1 MNIKSLSGKVLLI
14 FDAVILIFA
23 LLILNNFYF
32 IRVSVQNIYYIL
44 YVIFCALTIFTLHK
58 NYNLRL
64 SHGVLI
70 PIIILLLLT
79 TIVNPIITLPLLLI
93 YPLLKAKDSNMALK
107 IISGVLYAFLI
118 FMFITTFFLKTFFVS
133 DKLLHNIPSPNKKY
147 NITVTDNGQG
157 ALGGNTV
164 AKLEKI
170 YLNTF
175 KKARTIYINP
185 FGESPEIKWID
196 NETLEIDGTKIDV
209 NSKVKIHVQN

>member
-1 MNIKSLSGKVLLI
+1 MNIKSLSGKILLI

-23 LLILNNFYF
+23 LLILNNFHF
-32 IRVSVQNIYYIL
+32 IRVAAENIYYIF
-44 YVIFCALTIFTLHK
+44 YVIFCSLTIFTLHK

-64 SHGVLI
+64 SHGILI

-93 YPLLKAKDSNMALK
+93 YPLLRAKDSNMVLK
-107 IISGVLYAFLI
+107 FISGILYALLI

-147 NITVTDNGQG
+147 NITVTDNNQG
-157 ALGGNTV
+157 ASGGNTV
-164 AKLEKI
+164 VKLEKI

-185 FGESPEIKWID
+185 FGESPEVKWIN
-196 NETLEIDGTKIDV
+196 NETLDIDGTRIDV
-209 NSKVKIHVQN
+209 NSKIKIHVQN